1 MSTDMNVPGYE
12 HLADILT
19 AAYTQAAVGKGA
31 ERHAGGQPFDK
42 QPMQSISDLF
52 DTPYGMAFQVAKK
65 LHEGIKMDTLERQE
79 RELLG
84 VINYTAG
91 IILWLRRQA
100 ESESPQGELLLGGV
114 GAAYDQMA
122 QNLPKVVYKPAN
134 PAVCGPDSELAVE
147 IESKVAAA
155 GGWVNVPD
163 TGWVNKWN
171 TLGLCQVRAGTP
183 IFYKHEAGHLG
194 QTSDPQMLKWSF
206 ILAYREQSK

>member
-91 IILWLRRQA
+91 IVLWLRRQA

-122 QNLPKVVYKPAN
+122 QDLPKVVYKPAIIKN
-134 PAVCGPDSELAVE
+134 SPLEQE

-155 GGWVNVPD
+155 GGWVDVPD
-163 TGWVNKWN
+163 TGWVRKWN
-171 TLGLCQVRAGTP
+171 SLGLCQVRAGTP
-183 IFYKHEAGHLG
+183 VFFKHEAGHLG
-194 QTSDPQMLKWSF
+194 QTSGPELLKWAS
-206 ILAYREQSK
+206 IVAYREQSK